1 MQDHPRPR
9 SLFAI
14 LFALPALLALGCS
27 EPDAPRP
34 KAAAAPLGLPDL
46 PDGDLRTGR
55 RLVYQ
60 VAVRSFQDSD
70 DDGTGDLEGLRR
82 RLGYLRELGVGLL
95 ILEDVVEAGTADGG
109 RAARDWGAIDA
120 LVGDEESFAAL
131 AVSAAAEGIALG
143 LTLPLNHVDE
153 GHAWW
158 QAARAS
164 TAAAERGFFRT
175 ATAPILCEDVPNI
188 PLDPYRA
195 DALDGSDRWTGLDD
209 DTFAYHRFA
218 ATSPDVRLDVA
229 AVADAAAAAVARWRE
244 RGITALMLPDAY
256 AWQEDGDGC
265 DQQPASHDL
274 LAAWRAAGVFDDMAL
289 LGFPRPPIQAPQ
301 SDHDLTV
308 GWLGSP
314 GAPELDGVTSGD
326 LTEWLRQAFVD
337 PAARVALRDAIRR
350 HAELRSVADGEAGQ
364 VIWTSGHAE
373 TTRLAAT
380 AGDDR
385 GRRLALSLI
394 LGAPF
399 TPWLFYG
406 DELGLG
412 PSAGDSSGDWRNLGR
427 AAMPWAADEPN
438 LGFGKQPP
446 PMPGPIGAA
455 DRTVDRQVADEGSVL
470 AWARRLMRLRYH
482 VAALREGG
490 WADLDVRD
498 PQGRVPGDV
507 IGFLR
512 SHANG
517 GLVVLVNFSDA
528 EVRVDV
534 RLPES
539 GWAAGTPLHDLLGD
553 RELVAAHPGDP
564 STLSLTVPRR
574 GALWVGPQP

>member
-1 MQDHPRPR
+1 MQDHIRR
-9 SLFAI
+9 VR
-14 LFALPALLALGCS
+14 LFALLPVLPVLLAAGCS

-34 KAAAAPLGLPDL
+34 KTAAAPLGLPDL
-46 PDGDLRTGR
+46 PDGDLRMGR

-60 VAVRSFQDSD
+60 VAVRSFQDSN

-82 RLGYLRELGVGLL
+82 RLDYLRELGVGLL
-95 ILEDVVEAGTADGG
+95 ILEDVVEAGAADGG
-109 RAARDWGAIDA
+109 RAALDWGAIDPR
-120 LVGDEESFAAL
+120 VGDEASFAAL
-131 AVSAAAEGIALG
+131 AVSAAAQGLALG

-158 QAARAS
+158 QAARGSS
-164 TAAAERGFFRT
+164 TAVERGYFRT
-175 ATAPILCEDVPNI
+175 ATAPILCEDIPNI

-195 DALDGSDRWTGLDD
+195 DALDGSDHWTQLDH
-209 DTFAYHRFA
+209 DTLAYHRFA
-218 ATSPDVRLDVA
+218 ATSLDVRLDVA

-244 RGITALMLPDAY
+244 RGVTALMLPDTY
-256 AWQEDGDGC
+256 AWQERDSDC
-265 DQQPASHDL
+265 DQRAASHEL
-274 LAAWRAAGVFDDMAL
+274 LAGWRAAGVFRDMAL
-289 LGFPRPPIQAPQ
+289 IGFPRPPIQAPQ

-308 GWLGSP
+308 GWLGSA
-314 GAPELDGVTSGD
+314 GAPEFDGVVAGD

-337 PAARVALRDAIRR
+337 PEARTALRGAIHR
-350 HAELRSVADGEAGQ
+350 HAELRTLADGAAGQ
-364 VIWTSGHAE
+364 VVWASGH
-373 TTRLAAT
+373 TDTMRLAAT

-394 LGAPF
+394 FGAPF
-399 TPWLFYG
+399 TPWLYYG

-412 PSAGDSSGDWRNLGR
+412 PSAGDSGGDWRSLGR

-438 LGFGKQPP
+438 LGFGAQPP
-446 PMPGPIGAA
+446 PIPGPIGAA
-455 DRTVDRQVADEGSVL
+455 ERTVDRQRTDEGSVL
-470 AWARRLMRLRYH
+470 AWARRLMRLRYR
-482 VAALREGG
+482 VPALAAGG

-512 SHANG
+512 SHADG

-528 EVRVDV
+528 DLRVDV
-534 RLPES
+534 RLPQS
-539 GWAAGTPLHDLLGD
+539 GWAAGSPLHDLLSD
-553 RELVAAHPGDP
+553 RVLVEAHPGDP

-574 GALWVGPQP
+574 GALWVAPQP